1 MVPNGCAATVACH
14 GPGIGAC
21 WPDHEVSPQQD
32 PEADAPQP
40 AGRQDAL
47 PGGTRQA
54 NVREDALEHPP
65 IKKLIE
71 AGTLEVVEGASTKR
85 AASSN
90 QALGGGQ
97 AHAPRAKVQSGDR

>member
-1 MVPNGCAATVACH
+1 MKSLVNKTPK
-14 GPGIGAC
+14 PLRL
-21 WPDHEVSPQQD
+21 S
-32 PEADAPQP
+32 
-40 AGRQDAL
+40 L
-47 PGGTRQA
+47 PGGKTLFLGGLRQA

-65 IKKLIE
+65 VKKLID

>member
-1 MVPNGCAATVACH
+1 MKSLLNKTPKPMRLSL
-14 GPGIGAC
+14 PGGKT
-21 WPDHEVSPQQD
+21 
-32 PEADAPQP
+32 
-40 AGRQDAL
+40 L
-47 PGGTRQA
+47 FLGGTRQA

-90 QALGGGQ
+90 QALAGGGQ